1 MLNNVDDFSIILLPR
16 GLHRPKSG
24 TDYVSS
30 NEKRHS
36 SCYLESILCTIR
48 KVDRVLVLLFANK
61 SSVIMSGLVRLS
73 RKTRRVQRCQMQ
85 TVGGMPHARRCAG
98 LRLSS
103 KMSVSRATSLRQ
115 RRRDVRQPVWT
126 EPVSGSQRSQFT
138 KEGAL
143 IFTDS
148 SLFQGGR
155 LFLPESCTVV
165 LNGGISYWVE
175 AAVFREVSVKSGRP
189 PALNDFKSRW
199 GDPWLLGAG
208 ALPS

>member
-1 MLNNVDDFSIILLPR
+1 MILDKGR
-16 GLHRPKSG
+16 
-24 TDYVSS
+24 
-30 NEKRHS
+30 E
-36 SCYLESILCTIR
+36 I
-48 KVDRVLVLLFANK
+48 A
-61 SSVIMSGLVRLS
+61 
-73 RKTRRVQRCQMQ
+73 
-85 TVGGMPHARRCAG
+85 
-98 LRLSS
+98 
-103 KMSVSRATSLRQ
+103 
-115 RRRDVRQPVWT
+115 
-126 EPVSGSQRSQFT
+126 VSGSQRSQFT

-165 LNGGISYWVE
+165 LNGGISYRVE

-208 ALPS
+208 ATELLRVTELLSLSHESVTVVSSVNATATKRMHASQPVPSLRN